1 MTKYDHNFDRKR
13 NCWTTPIYFCAQGLA
28 SWWMTTVLAFSTTR
42 TVCVGSFVKVSLLTI
57 VLLYSNTWTSSHF
70 IEFEFHRAC
79 KLRVRTHIEFCEY
92 EFFEFKLEFRDEFA
106 EFWLEHFEY
115 YVQVLSSSSFSK
127 LQTIELEFHRI
138 WNLSGKTFEIW
149 VVEIVNTHKM

>member
-70 IEFEFHRAC
+70 IEFEFHR
-79 KLRVRTHIEFCEY
+79 
-92 EFFEFKLEFRDEFA
+92 
-106 EFWLEHFEY
+106 
-115 YVQVLSSSSFSK
+115 VLSSVNMNFSSLSFSLEMSLLSFGLNILSIMYK
-127 LQTIELEFHRI
+127 FYRVQVSQNYKPSNSNFIE
-138 WNLSGKTFEIW
+138 FEIW
-149 VVEIVNTHKM
+149 VVKLSKFE